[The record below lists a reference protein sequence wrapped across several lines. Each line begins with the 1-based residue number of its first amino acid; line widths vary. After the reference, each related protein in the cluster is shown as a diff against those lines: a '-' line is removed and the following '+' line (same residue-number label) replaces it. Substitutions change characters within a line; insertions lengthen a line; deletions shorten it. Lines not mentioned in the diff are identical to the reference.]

1 MSPGR
6 RCDRAIALFGTT
18 AALFTEAFQ
27 RRVGSSIRR
36 PPLSATVLRTPNTGR
51 PCTAASHLFPCHS
64 HCRPKSEGK
73 SQSAALQR
81 SPHTLCITFLFGDSL
96 SLSLS
101 LSLSVCV
108 CVCLSVPFAG
118 FSLFPCAVGLI
129 PIWSHLFHQ
138 IWSSKWKGRRL
149 WHFRRPPP
157 LSSPSVSSFLFLGS
171 FVCLF
176 VCFFSLFVVSFVRGS
191 VLLLLCLGVPFFSL
205 GAAVSRRSRC
215 CGNGSCAAGSRT
227 GSLMIIY
234 GAAFV
239 LMACSDSSHSPATA
253 ADTAFDRVAL

>member
-108 CVCLSVPFAG
+108 CVSFCSFCWLFSFSLRSRPDPNLVPSVP
-118 FSLFPCAVGLI
+118 SNMVE
-129 PIWSHLFHQ
+129 
-138 IWSSKWKGRRL
+138 
-149 WHFRRPPP
+149 
-157 LSSPSVSSFLFLGS
+157 
-171 FVCLF
+171 
-176 VCFFSLFVVSFVRGS
+176 
-191 VLLLLCLGVPFFSL
+191 
-205 GAAVSRRSRC
+205 
-215 CGNGSCAAGSRT
+215 
-227 GSLMIIY
+227 
-234 GAAFV
+234 
-239 LMACSDSSHSPATA
+239 
-253 ADTAFDRVAL
+253 